1 MLEMREPLDITGP
14 LIDLR
19 SNRQGPVDQI
29 YPVVYDELRRR
40 AHWLLARE
48 RPDHTLST
56 TALVHEAYVRLAD
69 QTQLTWE
76 DRAHFCAI
84 AARAMRQILVDFAR
98 KRNAEKRGGGVE
110 RLRLDENELAVTMQS
125 TMVLD
130 LDEAL
135 TRLGQIDE
143 RMAGVVES
151 RFLMT
156 WIDEPRWEK
165 WFTWGRYST
174 PARAQ
179 QAYETLVKNHQ
190 HHPWAEFRIKE

>member
-1 MLEMREPLDITGP
+1 MLEMLDPLDITGS

-19 SNRQGPVDQI
+19 SNRQGAVDQI

-98 KRNAEKRGGGVE
+98 RRKAEKRGGGVE
-110 RLRLDENELAVTMQS
+110 RLRLDENELAVTVQS

-151 RFLMT
+151 RFFGGMT
-156 WIDEPRWEK
+156 EK
-165 WFTWGRYST
+165 EIAEVVGVSVRTIRRDWVR
-174 PARAQ
+174 ARAWL
-179 QAYETLVKNHQ
+179 YKELY
-190 HHPWAEFRIKE
+190 PDRIEHAGS

>member
-1 MLEMREPLDITGP
+1 MLEPLDITGP

-29 YPVVYDELRRR
+29 YPIVYDELRRR

-98 KRNAEKRGGGVE
+98 KRKAEKRGGGAE
-110 RLRLDENELAVTMQS
+110 RLRLDENELAVTIQS

-143 RMAGVVES
+143 RMASVVES
-151 RFLMT
+151 RFFGGMS
-156 WIDEPRWEK
+156 EK
-165 WFTWGRYST
+165 EIAEVVGVSVRTIRRDWVR
-174 PARAQ
+174 ARAWL
-179 QAYETLVKNHQ
+179 YKELY
-190 HHPWAEFRIKE
+190 PDRIGRAGS